1 MPPRKTSKTPHY
13 LPGVP
18 LAFLD
23 VETTGLS
30 PSAGHRVCEIAI
42 LRIETDGTERVFESL
57 VNPKR
62 RISAGAFAV
71 NGITEDMV
79 RTAPPFPELLPA
91 MDEKFAG
98 AVLVAHNAP
107 FDLGFLES
115 EFRRAGRTAAFERVI
130 DTLGIARTLLPGVP
144 HSLPALRRALG
155 VRVTGAHRA
164 MADCR
169 ATRGVLDSLIARHW
183 PDAPPAVE
191 DLINVAR
198 QFNPEPIP
206 LEALPDDLVAALRQ
220 SSRLWIEYESSE
232 GAVSQRWI
240 EVRSA
245 AEAGGKQYLVAFCEE
260 RQAERHFR
268 LDRICTWKSDCP
280 HPPAA
285 RVSIDRE
292 YTVTADGLLIRPLQE
307 EELAAL
313 PDLWIASGLTHKP
326 KGRDKIKNLTK
337 QYYSGSAEFFGAFVE
352 GRLVGSVIATDDSRR
367 GWINRLAVHPDYRGR
382 EIARAL
388 IHSAEE
394 HFRGLG
400 IKVLDALIDADNAP
414 SRRLFTSEGYVEKPD
429 ILYFTKRPSRDA

>member
-1 MPPRKTSKTPHY
+1 
-13 LPGVP
+13 
-18 LAFLD
+18 
-23 VETTGLS
+23 
-30 PSAGHRVCEIAI
+30 
-42 LRIETDGTERVFESL
+42 
-57 VNPKR
+57 
-62 RISAGAFAV
+62 
-71 NGITEDMV
+71 
-79 RTAPPFPELLPA
+79 
-91 MDEKFAG
+91 
-98 AVLVAHNAP
+98 
-107 FDLGFLES
+107 
-115 EFRRAGRTAAFERVI
+115 
-130 DTLGIARTLLPGVP
+130 
-144 HSLPALRRALG
+144 
-155 VRVTGAHRA
+155 RA

-382 EIARAL
+382 DIARAL